1 MFFNVSNS
9 SFIFDLL
16 LRSMMECAVLRAIL
30 RPATLDALGVFRFGE
45 AEAVEEVFVEGAGV
59 PGGAEGFG
67 CTWMILRVLVGGGG
81 RWKSSFGSGFF
92 APDAVRL

>member
-1 MFFNVSNS
+1 
-9 SFIFDLL
+9 
-16 LRSMMECAVLRAIL
+16 MMECAVLRAIL

-45 AEAVEEVFVEGAGV
+45 VEAIEEVFEVRAGF
-59 PGGAEGFG
+59 PGGATGFG